1 MKFHGVEMIGPFWA
15 QAVPTL
21 PTWSASDEKRFI
33 YNQFDK
39 KFYYANNTGWVEVS
53 QSTHTHAGVY
63 LPVGGKAADSDL
75 LDGLDSTAYAKI
87 TGGNTFTGT
96 QNLSD
101 GILQRPELKDY
112 AETLV
117 AAGSGQDYTFN
128 LENGNTFVRTVTGSS
143 IFTFSNPPVTGR
155 VGSFTIILVNG
166 ASFPITWPNSVVWPN
181 NISPTLQANTTSLAD
196 VITFFTLNGG
206 TRWYGNLAIK
216 KLAYAA

>member
-53 QSTHTHAGVY
+53 QSTHTHAGIY
-63 LPVGGKAADSDL
+63 LPVNGKAADSNL

-87 TGGNTFTGT
+87 TGGNTFSGI
-96 QNLSD
+96 QNLAD
-101 GILQRPELKDY
+101 NVLQRAELKDY

-117 AAGSGQDYTFN
+117 AAGSGKDYTFN
-128 LENGNTFVRTVTGSS
+128 LEYGNTFVRTVSGAS
-143 IFTFSNPPVTGR
+143 IFAFENPPVSGK
-155 VGSFTIILVNG
+155 VGSFTLFLING
-166 ASFPITWPNSVVWPN
+166 ASFSITWPSSVTWPN
-181 NISPTLQANTTSLAD
+181 NVIPVLGSTNTSLVD
-196 VITFFTLNGG
+196 IITFVTYNGG
-206 TRWYGNLAIK
+206 TRWYGNVIAK
-216 KLAYAA
+216 KLPI